1 VADPWTLHLI
11 APALGL
17 SASGVLLAF
26 SRAEA
31 SERSGWVATPLAP
44 LPVLAGCLVVGVVAH
59 AVATGTSLAGLFR
72 WLLGLGAAVGAVA
85 ATWTAVQLRRHVALL
100 RGSPAVEVDA
110 TTSGA
115 APPGTGRWVVLA
127 GRLGAAG
134 GVWSPGG
141 VRCAFYDAEL
151 CGPTAEGKDTV
162 LAHERGASLPIV
174 LCGERGQVE
183 VSFSPQRTSA
193 PIQRRRSRVQVEDG
207 PLLDLISLE
216 SVGPLGAPA
225 LGIGRLER
233 NPRGGWRLVGA
244 GGGGAPIVLP
254 EERQAAVRR
263 WRSEERRWLL
273 VAAPLAALAAV
284 CLGGL
289 VR

>member
-1 VADPWTLHLI
+1 MADPWALHLI

-17 SASGVLLAF
+17 SASGVLLVF

-44 LPVLAGCLVVGVVAH
+44 LPVLAGFLLVGVVAH

-72 WLLGLGAAVGAVA
+72 WALGLGAAAGCVA
-85 ATWTAVQLRRHVALL
+85 AAWTAVQLRQHVELL
-100 RGSPAVEVDA
+100 RRSPPVDVD
-110 TTSGA
+110 TTTA
-115 APPGTGRWVVLA
+115 ARTGPVAGKWVVLA

-141 VRCAFYDAEL
+141 VRCAFYDSEL
-151 CGPTAEGKDTV
+151 RTPSSAEGGV
-162 LAHERGASLPIV
+162 LSRERGASLPIV
-174 LCGERGQVE
+174 LCGERGRVE
-183 VSFSPQRTSA
+183 VSFSPLRTAA
-193 PIQRRRSRVQVEDG
+193 PVKPRRSRVQVEDG
-207 PLLDLISLE
+207 PLLDLISSE
-216 SVGPLGAPA
+216 AVGPLGARA

-233 NPRGGWRLVGA
+233 TPRGCWRLVGA

-254 EERQAAVRR
+254 DQCAAAARR
-263 WRSEERRWLL
+263 WKSEERRWWL
-273 VAAPLAALAAV
+273 VAMPLAALAAV
-284 CLGGL
+284 CLGHL